1 MISPIFP
8 IHFKGLS
15 IRMKEPELRKTP
27 RPHYVYVIEVIVDK
41 GQKQGAATYFNPGL
55 GTAAASLELLALIG
69 VFPA

>member
-1 MISPIFP
+1 
-8 IHFKGLS
+8 
-15 IRMKEPELRKTP
+15 MKEPELRKTP